1 MEKDCTLS
9 TPSPK
14 RQSIKIQSHFNT
26 YPLWKDK
33 FRENCFKRIR
43 EDRNRLLW
51 KMRLPTTK
59 SLPEKDFIKSAFQDI
74 VSEELE
80 RMKHSSLDEHL
91 KIPTSA
97 PDASDILWEYDGL
110 HDTYQGECEEIL
122 LEMQQIFYEN
132 IRADSTRKEPEN
144 YIETWEDEEDEYL
157 ARAVYEHMQ
166 LNDKQISDY
175 DARCTRKPGV
185 PSVSKGNCKRAI
197 NLYTAI
203 FVNLN
208 SAKAMRL
215 IWTSCRLVWQK
226 HTQNILI
233 GVVYRNPSFLWK
245 IDLV

>member
-166 LNDKQISDY
+166 LNDKQVHKETWCPICKQGQLQESHQLIY
-175 DARCTRKPGV
+175 CNLCELKL
-185 PSVSKGNCKRAI
+185 SKGDEEISLAGLTLRC
-197 NLYTAI
+197 
-203 FVNLN
+203 
-208 SAKAMRL
+208 
-215 IWTSCRLVWQK
+215 
-226 HTQNILI
+226 
-233 GVVYRNPSFLWK
+233 
-245 IDLV
+245 